1 MPGVHVVARLRMYI
15 HRVLNVIAVH
25 PVRRTVL
32 LEAISGIGLNG
43 ENLFPGFYGAFP
55 FSTTAFTPG

>member
-1 MPGVHVVARLRMYI
+1 MYI

-55 FSTTAFTPG
+55 FSTTAFTPGLR